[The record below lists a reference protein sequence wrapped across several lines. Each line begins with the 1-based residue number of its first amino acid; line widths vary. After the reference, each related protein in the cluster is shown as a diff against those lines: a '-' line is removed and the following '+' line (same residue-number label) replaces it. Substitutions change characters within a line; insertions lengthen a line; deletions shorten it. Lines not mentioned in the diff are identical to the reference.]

1 MTTSSIRKSTRVHVL
16 TLLLCATSTLSF
28 QAHHVLHLHLGRRH
42 HTHQQIQN
50 TRPALSA
57 SETISPTNLHLS
69 LLEDNIP
76 APLVELTIATSLA
89 LFTDPLV
96 ESFFN
101 ATHIRTRQD
110 ADFGDTLSFAAGK
123 SISTAALVYAA
134 MVGADVAFHML
145 GISIEESLPFETEL
159 TTAAPTVAFC
169 LWAALTLSAVKRTVF
184 LQSISGRKL
193 GRISLYDRLIDL
205 VIALVSVEVVL
216 DVLKVDFGMGVQ
228 SIIAGSGVGALVFS
242 LASKDLASALV
253 SGFIVQAWDAF
264 EVGDDVRLGDGTEGT
279 VKKIGLVETELQ
291 SFDNIVQRIPNSQL
305 TNTRVSNLSRM
316 EKSRVNQK
324 LRFKYQDLKKLP
336 KVLGDIK
343 AEIADS
349 CPALI
354 SDGSKPFQA
363 LLVEYAPDHISA
375 VVNCHFTIPVAS
387 REYADNRQTVLLA
400 IARAVERNGVSFA
413 LPSIIYRNEDNA
425 NN

>member
-1 MTTSSIRKSTRVHVL
+1 MPIPVIEL
-16 TLLLCATSTLSF
+16 AT
-28 QAHHVLHLHLGRRH
+28 
-42 HTHQQIQN
+42 
-50 TRPALSA
+50 
-57 SETISPTNLHLS
+57 
-69 LLEDNIP
+69 
-76 APLVELTIATSLA
+76 ATSLA

-96 ESFFN
+96 ESIFN
-101 ATHIRTRQD
+101 ATHIRTQQD
-110 ADFGDTLSFAAGK
+110 AEFGDTLSFAAGK
-123 SISTAALVYAA
+123 SISTAAIVYAS
-134 MVGADVAFHML
+134 MIGADLAMHMI
-145 GISIEESLPFETEL
+145 GVNIEQSLPFETDL
-159 TTAAPTVAFC
+159 TTAAPAVAFC
-169 LWAALTLSAVKRTVF
+169 LWAALTISAVKRTVF

-205 VIALVSVEVVL
+205 FIGLVSVEVVL
-216 DVLKVDFGMGVQ
+216 DVLKVDFGMGIQ

-316 EKSRVNQK
+316 NKSRVNQK
-324 LRFKYQDLKKLP
+324 LRFKYQDLSKLP
-336 KVLGDIK
+336 KVLDDIK
-343 AEIADS
+343 SEIADC
-349 CPALI
+349 CPQLI

-387 REYADNRQTVLLA
+387 REYADNRQKVLLA

-413 LPSIIYRNEDNA
+413 LPSIVYPERRQTGA
-425 NN
+425 